1 MMFCSKCGKQLNDDD
16 AFCSGCGQPTG
27 INTGQAPSQSQSI
40 STSSYMN
47 QTSSD
52 NSYTD
57 QTSSIPPYNQQEPVT
72 KEDNTLAIIAIVI
85 SFFLPA
91 VGIILA
97 LVGHTNYK
105 TKKNKNLCKIAI
117 VINLI
122 IIIALLV
129 FACVFLNSFA
139 MLWEG
144 LKSCQ
149 GMS

>member
-1 MMFCSKCGKQLNDDD
+1 MYCSKCGKQLNDDD

-85 SFFLPA
+85 SFSFRQSVLFLR
-91 VGIILA
+91 
-97 LVGHTNYK
+97 
-105 TKKNKNLCKIAI
+105 
-117 VINLI
+117 
-122 IIIALLV
+122 
-129 FACVFLNSFA
+129 
-139 MLWEG
+139 W
-144 LKSCQ
+144 
-149 GMS
+149 

>member
-1 MMFCSKCGKQLNDDD
+1 MYCSKCGKQLNDDD
-16 AFCSGCGQPTG
+16 AFCSGCGQPTSVS
-27 INTGQAPSQSQSI
+27 TGQAPYQGQPTAADSYISQPNASD
-40 STSSYMN
+40 SYNN
-47 QTSSD
+47 QTSSV
-52 NSYTD
+52 
-57 QTSSIPPYNQQEPVT
+57 PPYNQQAPSAQ
-72 KEDNTLAIIAIVI
+72 EDSTLAIIAIVI

-129 FACVFLNSFA
+129 FACVFFNSFA

-144 LKSCQ
+144 LESCQ